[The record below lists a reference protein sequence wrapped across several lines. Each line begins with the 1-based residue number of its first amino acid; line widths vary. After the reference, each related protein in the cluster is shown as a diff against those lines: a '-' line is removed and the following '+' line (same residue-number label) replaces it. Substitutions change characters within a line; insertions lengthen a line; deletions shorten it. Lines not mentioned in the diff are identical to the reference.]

1 MEKQGKAQANV
12 EEKVKKLELLV
23 EELLKDNPSESDI
36 QKKMAE
42 LELTYT
48 EDPVERINR
57 VLEALHPFGAL
68 DFEE

>member
-1 MEKQGKAQANV
+1 MNI

-23 EELLKDNPSESDI
+23 EELLKENPAEDQI
-36 QKKMAE
+36 RKKMSE
-42 LELTYT
+42 LELNYT

-57 VLEALHPFGAL
+57 VLGALHPFGDL